1 MRKYIT
7 LYFTFK
13 ERLDRA
19 EKLEALFKKH
29 RQFEKENQRLKE
41 ANDRRI
47 QGYGRL
53 IKKLKRRAEEEWQ
66 KSLQKPFITP
76 DNGKNVVTATSGRGL
91 A

>member
-29 RQFEKENQRLKE
+29 RKFEKENQRLKE

-53 IKKLKRRAEEEWQ
+53 IKKLKRRTEEEWR
-66 KSLQKPFITP
+66 KSLQRHFIRAVP
-76 DNGKNVVTATSGRGL
+76 GVNVEKATFHRDGQ
-91 A
+91 

>member
-29 RQFEKENQRLKE
+29 RKFEKENQRLKE
-41 ANDRRI
+41 ANYRRI

-53 IKKLKRRAEEEWQ
+53 VAKLKRRTEEEWR
-66 KSLQKPFITP
+66 KSLQRHFIRAVP
-76 DNGKNVVTATSGRGL
+76 GVNVEKATLNRDGQ
-91 A
+91 

>member
-29 RQFEKENQRLKE
+29 RKFEKENQRLKE

-66 KSLQKPFITP
+66 KSLQRRSTRVVH
-76 DNGKNVVTATSGRGL
+76 GANVAKATFRRDGQ
-91 A
+91 